1 MSEYAVRRLTD
12 RLEMPDVGDLLRFIV
27 FLGTFFGA
35 LFRGDALR
43 LLRTPDPFCKCLAPA
58 LIPFFNP

>member
-12 RLEMPDVGDLLRFIV
+12 RLEMPNGGDLLRFIV
-27 FLGTFFGA
+27 FLCAFFGA
-35 LFRGDALR
+35 LFCGGALR
-43 LLRTPDPFCKCLAPA
+43 LLRTPDPFCKCLVPA